1 MDHLL
6 SGLHQFHTQIFG
18 REKEFYSKLAGGQN
32 PSVLFIGCSDSR
44 VDPSII
50 TQAGLGDL
58 FVMRNAG
65 NIVPCY
71 GASNGGEPATI
82 EYAVAVLGVTD
93 IVVCGHSGCGAIKA
107 MLSPESTEK
116 LPLVRSWLNHAE
128 ATRRIIVENYSDLT
142 GEDQLTAAVSEHV
155 LVQIENLQTHPAV
168 AVRLQRGE
176 LTLHA
181 WVYQM
186 ATGEVWAY
194 SSEDGKFTA
203 LTNLPR
209 EEAGKRKVSNPRQ
222 GKQK

>member
-6 SGLHQFHTQIFG
+6 SGLHQFHTQFG
-18 REKEFYSKLAGGQN
+18 REKEFYSKLAGGQH

-50 TQAGLGDL
+50 TQSGLGEL

-82 EYAVAVLGVTD
+82 EYAVSALGVRD
-93 IVVCGHSGCGAIKA
+93 IVVCGHSGCGAIQA
-107 MLSPESTEK
+107 MLNPDSMEK
-116 LPLVRSWLNHAE
+116 LPLVRGWLNHAE
-128 ATRRIIVENYSDLT
+128 ATRRIIVENYANLT
-142 GEDQLTAAVSEHV
+142 GEDQLAAAVSEHV

-168 AVRLQRGE
+168 AVKLQRGE
-176 LTLHA
+176 VTLHA

-186 ATGEVWAY
+186 TSGEVWAY
-194 SSEDGKFTA
+194 SSDDGKFTA
-203 LTNLPR
+203 LTDLPP
-209 EEAGKRKVSNPRQ
+209 EEAGRRKVSNPRQ
-222 GKQK
+222 AKRK